1 MGFNKRLVNLDSCIL
16 ALQENRLKI
25 YYGKSDMLVFEDETS
40 SIIYELYKQGKS
52 DLEILQTINKN
63 TEGKTNEVH

>member
-1 MGFNKRLVNLDSCIL
+1 L
-16 ALQENRLKI
+16 ALQENRLKL

-40 SIIYELYKQGKS
+40 SMIYELYKQGKS
-52 DLEILQTINKN
+52 DSEILQTINKN

>member
-16 ALQENRLKI
+16 ALQDNRLKI

-40 SIIYELYKQGKS
+40 SMIYELYKQGKS

>member
-40 SIIYELYKQGKS
+40 SMIYELYKQGNS

>member
-40 SIIYELYKQGKS
+40 SVIYELYKQGKS

>member
-16 ALQENRLKI
+16 ALQENRLKL

-40 SIIYELYKQGKS
+40 SMIYELYKQGNS

>member
-1 MGFNKRLVNLDSCIL
+1 MGFNKRLVNLDSCIS

-25 YYGKSDMLVFEDETS
+25 YYGKSDMLVFEDEIS
-40 SIIYELYKQGKS
+40 SMIYELYKQGNS

>member
-40 SIIYELYKQGKS
+40 SMIYELYKQGKS
-52 DLEILQTINKN
+52 DSEILQTINKN

>member
-40 SIIYELYKQGKS
+40 SMIYELYKQGKS

>member
-16 ALQENRLKI
+16 ALQDNRLKI

-40 SIIYELYKQGKS
+40 SMIYELYKQGKS
-52 DLEILQTINKN
+52 DSEILQTINKN

>member
-40 SIIYELYKQGKS
+40 SMIYELYKQGNS
-52 DLEILQTINKN
+52 DLEILKTINKN

>member
-16 ALQENRLKI
+16 ALQDNRLKI

-40 SIIYELYKQGKS
+40 SMIYELYKQGNS

>member
-25 YYGKSDMLVFEDETS
+25 YYGKSDMLVFEDEIS
-40 SIIYELYKQGKS
+40 SMIYELYKQGKS
-52 DLEILQTINKN
+52 DSEILQTINKN

>member
-16 ALQENRLKI
+16 ALQENRLKL

-40 SIIYELYKQGKS
+40 SMIYELYKQGKS
-52 DLEILQTINKN
+52 DSEILQTINKN